1 MINLPPDKDLG
12 GAGGHHPC
20 ILYCVE
26 LSSKEEVNRRSSKYQ
41 STI

>member
-20 ILYCVE
+20 V
-26 LSSKEEVNRRSSKYQ
+26 LSVSDFRRKEVNRRSSKCHT
-41 STI
+41 TI